1 MGLPVL
7 LQKLF
12 KSSGYGP
19 ELNDE
24 IVSRYISVQDW
35 SSSYDYAPATLA
47 RGSDGLLYWSIAAS
61 GPGVS
66 AGAQD
71 PVADAAHAY
80 WSSVPSATPSLG
92 DVSNAV
98 ATTEWVRDLGVAPVY
113 LSPAGSDSN
122 DGLSASSPVQ
132 TFARA
137 IAVSGRIA
145 HSGGSDGFIIAAAGS
160 YTGNVA
166 VDWMRLHVRCSGAIT
181 INGSISLDNQANLI
195 FETSGAVTLNGNAV
209 LTKQN
214 VLSCTNAPSWT
225 QTGGISVSNSSLFF
239 LPSSCT
245 ASVTRNSSIAVSAL
259 GNSLC
264 HFGPLTVTSN
274 GGSQG
279 IVITQNAEI
288 SVAGDLTVN
297 VSSATNHV
305 VSIVIDSFLFVDGN
319 VSISTP
325 SISSS
330 KHSLYVAINSTAV
343 VSGSVTVDA
352 DTSGGVLV
360 DNNSVLR
367 IYYDLTVSGSS
378 SVTAALLYIASRS
391 FANVGRKITL
401 SASGSPNRALLVTN
415 GSGLYNGDSSSV
427 LDISCTSASGV
438 NSLVDCSVSSWC
450 IFTSLTLNGRVNNS
464 SIYVVSLSYVQV
476 KPTGTVSGT
485 VTVGKRFDVN
495 TLSFLQVGG
504 AGLNRIPGAQAGT
517 VSSANFSIYG

>member
-80 WSSVPSATPSLG
+80 WSSVPFATPSLG

-98 ATTEWVRDLGVAPVY
+98 ATTAWVRELGVAPVY
-113 LSPAGSDSN
+113 LDPAGSDSN

-132 TFARA
+132 TFTRA
-137 IAVSGRIA
+137 IAISGRIA

-181 INGSISLDNQANLI
+181 INGSISLNNQANLI
-195 FETSGAVTLNGNAV
+195 FETSSAVTLNGNAV

-214 VLSCTNAPSWT
+214 VLSCTGAPSWT

-239 LPSSCT
+239 LPDSCT
-245 ASVTRNSSIAVSAL
+245 ASVTRNSSIVVSVL
-259 GNSLC
+259 DSSLC
-264 HFGPLTVTSN
+264 HFGSLTVTSN

-279 IVITQNAEI
+279 IVVSQNAQI
-288 SVAGDLTVN
+288 TVGNLTVN
-297 VSSATNHV
+297 ATSVAAHA
-305 VSIVIDSFLFVDGN
+305 VSIVSASTLYVTGNMN
-319 VSISTP
+319 VSTP
-325 SISSS
+325 NIASGQYSVDVANNATLIVSGTATIAEDSSAGFI
-330 KHSLYVAINSTAV
+330 VNNNSTV
-343 VSGSVTVDA
+343 
-352 DTSGGVLV
+352 
-360 DNNSVLR
+360 R
-367 IYYDLTVSGSS
+367 IVEDLTITNSS
-378 SVTAALLYIASRS
+378 NNAIPLIIASRS
-391 FANVGRKITL
+391 FVDISRKITIT
-401 SASGSPNRALLVTN
+401 ASGAIYRCLLVST
-415 GSGLYNGDSSSV
+415 GSGLFSGNPTSLLDIKNTSSSGV
-427 LDISCTSASGV
+427 TFMAEFSG
-438 NSLVDCSVSSWC
+438 SSWC
-450 IFTSLTLNGRVNNS
+450 LIQSLTLNGRVNNS
-464 SIYVVSLSYVQV
+464 SIALDRSSYLHLSSA
-476 KPTGTVSGT
+476 GTVSGT
-485 VTVGKRFDVN
+485 VTVGKRFFVG
-495 TLSFLQVGG
+495 TLSFLQVDG
-504 AGLNRIPGAQAGT
+504 AGVNRIPGAQPGT
-517 VSSANFSIYG
+517 ISSSNFAVYG